1 MSAFAL
7 RYTRAINVYPSNN
20 TEIPFPATISSG
32 TTTAFLI
39 NNLVDTNA
47 GVDFIAQGVK
57 PGDIVYNTTVG
68 AEASATVLQVV
79 SASTLLLNTNIMT
92 AVGGETYTI
101 YQASDQTTIG
111 NYGCFIYTDA
121 GGTIKVRTIGNDIVS
136 FSGVQPA
143 QTLPIQVIQVY
154 ATGTSAGNL
163 IAMWG

>member
-7 RYTRAINVYPSNN
+7 RYTRALNVYPSDN

-32 TTTAFLI
+32 TTTSFLV
-39 NNLVDTNA
+39 NNLVDINA

-92 AVGGETYTI
+92 AAGGETYTI

-111 NYGCFIYTDA
+111 NYGCFLFSGA
-121 GGTIKVRTIGNDIVS
+121 GGAVTVRTIGNDIVTLS
-136 FSGVQPA
+136 IQPS
-143 QTLPIQVIQVY
+143 QVLPIQIIQVY
-154 ATGTSAGNL
+154 KTGTDATRL
-163 IAMWG
+163 VAMW